1 MKLKSL
7 YIQEYKNIKEQ
18 TFDFSN
24 NTGYIALIGLNSS
37 GKSNLIEA
45 IALIFNSLL
54 NKKKIPFKYEIQYEY
69 DGKIYTRKPQLAYID
84 GKKVKNS
91 EMFYPSSVIA
101 CYSGEEL
108 RLWHMAF
115 EDYHMHY
122 FKNAI
127 EGNLSTPN
135 FIYLNKYCWSIALIA
150 LMSSENDE
158 IKKFLKENLNIDDL
172 NEVEISIEFA
182 EVENFKDHAAL
193 KWINRIKEECLDKQG
208 KATLK
213 SFLSYDVT
221 LPPNQ
226 TKEKEKGRTIFHYLY
241 LLSQPKKNT
250 EKGNTIDK
258 YITRIRVFNKGI
270 SLLNFSEGHKK
281 LILIECI
288 TRILGDN
295 SSLLLLDEP
304 DAYVHIALKKE
315 ILNSIENFQGQSILT
330 THSPIL
336 ANEIQKT
343 NGNNLFFMKDG
354 CIIDSEIIKK
364 LIDLSGGE
372 MDFISGTVVVGSRK
386 ILVVE
391 GISDVRCLQ
400 KAVEVFAKR
409 DKKYEQLLGIN
420 YISSG
425 GTGDVKEIF
434 TEVLVKQ
441 INSIEKVV
449 YLFDID
455 DAGKKGFKKIEELK
469 QDAKYKDYALKIEAI
484 HYKDDTSKNFELED
498 LFPKKAYDC
507 VIKDLHTLESY
518 RDFKTRKNSTS
529 NQIKEH
535 IKNNAST
542 FEDCFYNDF
551 QNILDK
557 LLDIFDFNKN

>member
-1 MKLKSL
+1 MRLKSL

-24 NTGYIALIGLNSS
+24 NTGYIAFIGLNGS

-45 IALIFNSLL
+45 IALIFNGIL
-54 NKKKIPFKYEIQYEY
+54 NKKKIPFEYEIKYEH
-69 DGKIYTRKPQLAYID
+69 DRKNYTRKNGLARID
-84 GKKVKNS
+84 GKRVKDS

-108 RLWHMAF
+108 RLWHMVF
-115 EDYHMHY
+115 KDYHMHY
-122 FKNAI
+122 FKDAI
-127 EGNLSTPN
+127 DGKLSSPNL
-135 FIYLNKYCWSIALIA
+135 IYLNKYCWSIALIA
-150 LMSSENDE
+150 LMSSEN
-158 IKKFLKENLNIDDL
+158 IKIKTFLKDNLNIDNLD
-172 NEVEISIEFA
+172 EIDILIDFA
-182 EVENFKDHAAL
+182 EVENFKNHAAL

-208 KATLK
+208 KTTLK
-213 SFLSYDVT
+213 SFLSYDVP
-221 LPPNQ
+221 LLPNQ
-226 TKEKEKGRTIFHYLY
+226 TKERTIFHYLY

-258 YITRIRVFNKGI
+258 YITRIRIFNKRI
-270 SLLNFSEGHKK
+270 PLFSFSEGHKK
-281 LILIECI
+281 LILVECI

-295 SSLLLLDEP
+295 SSLLLFDEP
-304 DAYVHIALKKE
+304 DAYVHIALKRE
-315 ILNSIENFQGQSILT
+315 ILNSLKEFHGQSILT

-409 DKKYEQLLGIN
+409 DKKYERLLGIN

-425 GTGDVKEIF
+425 GTGDVKEIL
-434 TEVLVKQ
+434 TEVLAKQ

-455 DAGKKGFKKIEELK
+455 DAGKKGFKRIEELK
-469 QDAKYKDYALKIEAI
+469 QDAKYKNYALKIEAI
-484 HYKDDTSKNFELED
+484 HYKDDTSNNFELED
-498 LFPKKAYDC
+498 LFPQDVYNCIIEK
-507 VIKDLHTLESY
+507 LHELKTY
-518 RDFKTRKNSTS
+518 RDFKTRNTSTS
-529 NQIKEH
+529 NQIKEY
-535 IKNNAST
+535 IKEKAST
-542 FEDCFYNDF
+542 FEDDFYNNF
-551 QNILDK
+551 EPILGK
-557 LLDIFDFNKN
+557 LLEVFNLN

>member
-1 MKLKSL
+1 MRLKSL

-24 NTGYIALIGLNSS
+24 NTGYIAFIGLNGS

-45 IALIFNSLL
+45 IALIFNGIL
-54 NKKKIPFKYEIQYEY
+54 NKKKIPFEYEIKYEH
-69 DGKIYTRKPQLAYID
+69 DRKNYTRKNGLARID
-84 GKKVKNS
+84 GKRVKDS

-108 RLWHMAF
+108 RLWHMVF
-115 EDYHMHY
+115 KDYHMHY
-122 FKNAI
+122 FKDAI
-127 EGNLSTPN
+127 DGKLSSPNL
-135 FIYLNKYCWSIALIA
+135 IYLNKYCWSIALIA
-150 LMSSENDE
+150 LMSSEN
-158 IKKFLKENLNIDDL
+158 IKIKTFLKDNLNIDNLD
-172 NEVEISIEFA
+172 EIDILIDFA
-182 EVENFKDHAAL
+182 EVENFKNHAAL
-193 KWINRIKEECLDKQG
+193 KWINRIKEESLDKQG
-208 KATLK
+208 KTTLK
-213 SFLSYDVT
+213 SFLSYDVP
-221 LPPNQ
+221 LLPNQ
-226 TKEKEKGRTIFHYLY
+226 TKERTIFHYLY

-258 YITRIRVFNKGI
+258 YITRIRIFNKRI
-270 SLLNFSEGHKK
+270 PLFSFSEGHKK
-281 LILIECI
+281 LILVECI

-295 SSLLLLDEP
+295 SSLLLFDEP
-304 DAYVHIALKKE
+304 DAYVHIALKRE
-315 ILNSIENFQGQSILT
+315 ILNSLKEFHGQSILT

-409 DKKYEQLLGIN
+409 DKKYEQLCGIN

-425 GTGDVKEIF
+425 GTGYVKEIF
-434 TEVLVKQ
+434 TEVLAKQ

-484 HYKDDTSKNFELED
+484 YYKDDTSKNFELED
-498 LFPKKAYDC
+498 LFPKEAYDC
-507 VIKDLHTLESY
+507 VIKDLHKLESY
-518 RDFKTRKNSTS
+518 RDFKTRRNSTS

-557 LLDIFDFNKN
+557 LLVIFDFNKN

>member
-1 MKLKSL
+1 MRLKSL

-24 NTGYIALIGLNSS
+24 NTGYIAFIGLNGS

-45 IALIFNSLL
+45 IALIFNGIL
-54 NKKKIPFKYEIQYEY
+54 NKKKIPFEYEIKYEH
-69 DGKIYTRKPQLAYID
+69 DGKNYTRKKREAYID
-84 GKKVKNS
+84 EKKVKTS
-91 EMFYPSSVIA
+91 EMFYPSSIIA

-122 FKNAI
+122 FKDAI
-127 EGNLSTPN
+127 DGKRSTPN
-135 FIYLNKYCWSIALIA
+135 LIYLNKYCWSIALIA
-150 LMSSENDE
+150 LMGSAND
-158 IKKFLKENLNIDDL
+158 KVKTFLKENLNIDDL
-172 NEVEISIEFA
+172 NKVDILIEFA
-182 EVENFKDHAAL
+182 EVENFKSHAAL
-193 KWINRIKEECLDKQG
+193 KWINRIKEECLDKEG
-208 KATLK
+208 KTTLK
-213 SFLSYDVT
+213 SFLSYEVPL
-221 LPPNQ
+221 LPTQ
-226 TKEKEKGRTIFHYLY
+226 TKERTIFHYLY

-258 YITRIRVFNKGI
+258 YITKIRIFNKGI
-270 SLLNFSEGHKK
+270 PLFSFSEGHKK
-281 LILIECI
+281 LILVECI

-295 SSLLLLDEP
+295 SSLLLFDEP

-315 ILNSIENFQGQSILT
+315 ILNSLKEFHGQSILT

-434 TEVLVKQ
+434 TEVLAKQ

-498 LFPKKAYDC
+498 LFPKEVYNC
-507 VIKDLHTLESY
+507 IVEDLHNLKSY
-518 RDFKTRKNSTS
+518 RDFKTRNTSTS
-529 NQIKEH
+529 NQIKEY
-535 IKNNAST
+535 IKNNASS
-542 FEDCFYNDF
+542 FADHFYDNF
-551 QNILDK
+551 QKILDK
-557 LLDIFDFNKN
+557 LLNTFDLN

>member
-1 MKLKSL
+1 MKSL

-24 NTGYIALIGLNSS
+24 NTGYIAFIGLNGS

-45 IALIFNSLL
+45 IALIFNGIL
-54 NKKKIPFKYEIQYEY
+54 NKKKIPFEYEIKYEH
-69 DGKIYTRKPQLAYID
+69 DRKNYTRKNGLARID
-84 GKKVKNS
+84 GKRVKDS

-108 RLWHMAF
+108 RLWHMVF
-115 EDYHMHY
+115 KDYHMHY
-122 FKNAI
+122 FKDAI
-127 EGNLSTPN
+127 DGKLSSPNL
-135 FIYLNKYCWSIALIA
+135 IYLNKYCWSIALIA
-150 LMSSENDE
+150 LMSSEN
-158 IKKFLKENLNIDDL
+158 IKIKTFLKDNLNIDNLD
-172 NEVEISIEFA
+172 EIDILIDFA
-182 EVENFKDHAAL
+182 EVENFKNHAAL

-208 KATLK
+208 KTTLK
-213 SFLSYDVT
+213 SFLSYDVP
-221 LPPNQ
+221 LLPNQ
-226 TKEKEKGRTIFHYLY
+226 TKERTIFHYLY

-258 YITRIRVFNKGI
+258 YITRIRIFNKRI
-270 SLLNFSEGHKK
+270 PLFSFSEGHKK
-281 LILIECI
+281 LILVECI

-295 SSLLLLDEP
+295 SSLLLFDEP
-304 DAYVHIALKKE
+304 DAYVHIALKRE
-315 ILNSIENFQGQSILT
+315 ILNSLKEFHGQSILT

-409 DKKYEQLLGIN
+409 DKKYERLLGIN

-434 TEVLVKQ
+434 TEVLAKQ

-455 DAGKKGFKKIEELK
+455 DAGKKGFKRIEELK
-469 QDAKYKDYALKIEAI
+469 QDAKYKNYALKIEAI
-484 HYKDDTSKNFELED
+484 HYKDDTSNNFELED
-498 LFPKKAYDC
+498 LFPQDVYNCIIEK
-507 VIKDLHTLESY
+507 LHELKTY
-518 RDFKTRKNSTS
+518 RDFKTRNTSTS
-529 NQIKEH
+529 NQIKEY
-535 IKNNAST
+535 IKEKAST
-542 FEDCFYNDF
+542 FEDDFYNNF
-551 QNILDK
+551 EPILGK
-557 LLDIFDFNKN
+557 LLEVFNLN

>member
-1 MKLKSL
+1 MRLKSL

-24 NTGYIALIGLNSS
+24 NTGYIAFIGLNGS

-45 IALIFNSLL
+45 IALIFNGIL
-54 NKKKIPFKYEIQYEY
+54 NKKKIPFEYEIKYEH
-69 DGKIYTRKPQLAYID
+69 DGKNYTRKKREAYID
-84 GKKVKNS
+84 EKKVKTS
-91 EMFYPSSVIA
+91 EMFYPSSIIA

-108 RLWHMAF
+108 RLWHIAF

-122 FKNAI
+122 FKGAI
-127 EGNLSTPN
+127 DRKHSTPQL
-135 FIYLNKYCWSIALIA
+135 IYLNKYCWSIALIA
-150 LMSSENDE
+150 LMGSADD
-158 IKKFLKENLNIDDL
+158 KVKTFLKENLNIDDL

-182 EVENFKDHAAL
+182 EVENFKDHVAL
-193 KWINRIKEECLDKQG
+193 KWINRIKEEWLDKQG
-208 KATLK
+208 KTTLK
-213 SFLSYDVT
+213 TFLSYDVPP
-221 LPPNQ
+221 LPNQ
-226 TKEKEKGRTIFHYLY
+226 TKERTIFYYLY
-241 LLSQPKKNT
+241 LLSQPKRNT
-250 EKGNTIDK
+250 EKRNTVGK
-258 YITRIRVFNKGI
+258 YITEIRILNKGI
-270 SLLNFSEGHKK
+270 PSFNFSEGHKK

-336 ANEIQKT
+336 ANEIQKRYKD
-343 NGNNLFFMKDG
+343 NLFFMKEG
-354 CIIDSEIIKK
+354 KNIDTEIINK
-364 LIDLSGGE
+364 LMDLSGGE
-372 MDFISGTVVVGSRK
+372 IDFINGSIVVGSRK

-391 GISDVRCLQ
+391 GISDIRCLK
-400 KAVEVFAKR
+400 KAIDIFAKR
-409 DKKYEQLLGIN
+409 KEKYKPLLDIN

-425 GTGDVKEIF
+425 GTGNVKEIF
-434 TEVLVKQ
+434 TEVLIEQ
-441 INSIEKVV
+441 INYIDKIV

-484 HYKDDTSKNFELED
+484 YYKDDTSKNFELED
-498 LFPKKAYDC
+498 LFPKEAYDC
-507 VIKDLHTLESY
+507 VIKDLHKLESY

-529 NQIKEH
+529 NQIKEY
-535 IKNNAST
+535 IKGNAST
-542 FEDCFYNDF
+542 FADDFYNGF

-557 LLDIFDFNKN
+557 LLNTFDLN

>member
-1 MKLKSL
+1 MRLKSL

-24 NTGYIALIGLNSS
+24 NTGYIAFIGLNGS

-45 IALIFNSLL
+45 IALIFNGIL
-54 NKKKIPFKYEIQYEY
+54 NKKKIPFEYEIKYEH
-69 DGKIYTRKPQLAYID
+69 DRKNYTRKNGLARID
-84 GKKVKNS
+84 GKRVKDS

-108 RLWHMAF
+108 RLWHMVF
-115 EDYHMHY
+115 KDYHMHY
-122 FKNAI
+122 FKDAI
-127 EGNLSTPN
+127 DGKLSSPNL
-135 FIYLNKYCWSIALIA
+135 IYLNKYCWSIALIA
-150 LMSSENDE
+150 LMSSEN
-158 IKKFLKENLNIDDL
+158 IKIKTFLKDNLNIDNLD
-172 NEVEISIEFA
+172 EIDILIDFA
-182 EVENFKDHAAL
+182 EVENFKNHAAL
-193 KWINRIKEECLDKQG
+193 KWINRIKEECLDKQE
-208 KATLK
+208 KTTLK
-213 SFLSYDVT
+213 SFLSYDVP
-221 LPPNQ
+221 LLPNQ
-226 TKEKEKGRTIFHYLY
+226 TKERTIFHYLY

-258 YITRIRVFNKGI
+258 YITRIRIFNKRI
-270 SLLNFSEGHKK
+270 PLFSFSEGHKK
-281 LILIECI
+281 LILVECI

-295 SSLLLLDEP
+295 SSLLLFDEP
-304 DAYVHIALKKE
+304 DAYVHIALKRE
-315 ILNSIENFQGQSILT
+315 ILNSLKEFHGQSILT

-434 TEVLVKQ
+434 TEVLAKQ

-455 DAGKKGFKKIEELK
+455 DAGKKGFKRIEELK
-469 QDAKYKDYALKIEAI
+469 QDAKYKNYALKIEAI
-484 HYKDDTSKNFELED
+484 HYKDDTSNNFELED
-498 LFPKKAYDC
+498 LFPQDVYNCIIEK
-507 VIKDLHTLESY
+507 LHELKTY
-518 RDFKTRKNSTS
+518 RDFKTRNTSTS
-529 NQIKEH
+529 NQIKEY
-535 IKNNAST
+535 IKEKAST
-542 FEDCFYNDF
+542 FEDDFYNNF
-551 QNILDK
+551 EPILGK
-557 LLDIFDFNKN
+557 LLEVFNLN

>member
-1 MKLKSL
+1 MRLKSL

-45 IALIFNSLL
+45 IALIFNGLL

-69 DGKIYTRKPQLAYID
+69 DGKIYTRKPRLAYID
-84 GKKVKNS
+84 GKKVENS

-127 EGNLSTPN
+127 DGNLSTPN

-150 LMSSENDE
+150 LMSSENDK
-158 IKKFLKENLNIDDL
+158 IKNFLKENLNIDDL

-182 EVENFKDHAAL
+182 EVENFKDHSAL

-221 LPPNQ
+221 LPLNQ
-226 TKEKEKGRTIFHYLY
+226 TKERTIFHYLY

-258 YITRIRVFNKGI
+258 YITRIRIFNKGI
-270 SLLNFSEGHKK
+270 SLFSFSEGHKK

-315 ILNSIENFQGQSILT
+315 ILNSLKEFHGQSILT

-409 DKKYEQLLGIN
+409 DKKYEQLCGIN

-434 TEVLVKQ
+434 TEVLAKQ

-484 HYKDDTSKNFELED
+484 YYKDDTSKNFELED
-498 LFPKKAYDC
+498 LFPKEAYDC
-507 VIKDLHTLESY
+507 VIKLVGGINLM
-518 RDFKTRKNSTS
+518 
-529 NQIKEH
+529 H
-535 IKNNAST
+535 I
-542 FEDCFYNDF
+542 
-551 QNILDK
+551 
-557 LLDIFDFNKN
+557 

>member
-1 MKLKSL
+1 MRLKSL

-24 NTGYIALIGLNSS
+24 NTGYIAFIGLNGS

-45 IALIFNSLL
+45 IALIFNDIL
-54 NKKKIPFKYEIQYEY
+54 NKKKIPFEYEIKYEH
-69 DGKIYTRKPQLAYID
+69 DRKNYTRKNGLARID
-84 GKKVKNS
+84 GKRVKDS

-108 RLWHMAF
+108 RLWHMVF
-115 EDYHMHY
+115 KDYHMHY
-122 FKNAI
+122 FKDAI
-127 EGNLSTPN
+127 DGKLSSPNL
-135 FIYLNKYCWSIALIA
+135 IYLNKYCWSIALIA
-150 LMSSENDE
+150 LMSSEN
-158 IKKFLKENLNIDDL
+158 IKIKTFLKDNLNIDNLD
-172 NEVEISIEFA
+172 EIDILIDFA
-182 EVENFKDHAAL
+182 EVENFKNHAAL

-208 KATLK
+208 KTTLK
-213 SFLSYDVT
+213 SFLSYDVP
-221 LPPNQ
+221 LLPNQ
-226 TKEKEKGRTIFHYLY
+226 TKERTIFHYLY

-258 YITRIRVFNKGI
+258 YITRIRIFNKRI
-270 SLLNFSEGHKK
+270 PLFSFSEGHKK
-281 LILIECI
+281 LILVECI

-295 SSLLLLDEP
+295 SSLLLFDEP
-304 DAYVHIALKKE
+304 DAYVHIALKRE
-315 ILNSIENFQGQSILT
+315 ILNSLKEFHGQSILT

-434 TEVLVKQ
+434 TEVLAKQ

-455 DAGKKGFKKIEELK
+455 DAGKKGFKRIEELK
-469 QDAKYKDYALKIEAI
+469 QDAKYKNYALKIEAI
-484 HYKDDTSKNFELED
+484 HYKDDTSNNFELED
-498 LFPKKAYDC
+498 LFPQDVYNCIIEK
-507 VIKDLHTLESY
+507 LHELKTY
-518 RDFKTRKNSTS
+518 RDFKTRNTSTS
-529 NQIKEH
+529 NQIKEY
-535 IKNNAST
+535 IKEKAST
-542 FEDCFYNDF
+542 FEDDFYNNF
-551 QNILDK
+551 EPILGK
-557 LLDIFDFNKN
+557 LLEVFNLN

>member
-115 EDYHMHY
+115 KDYHMHY

-150 LMSSENDE
+150 LMSSENDK
-158 IKKFLKENLNIDDL
+158 IKNFLKENLNIDDL

-315 ILNSIENFQGQSILT
+315 ILNSFGDFKGQTILT
-330 THSPIL
+330 THSPLFVNQMEESNIFPMQEGRPL
-336 ANEIQKT
+336 SQAKRKLISKIANNEL
-343 NGNNLFFMKDG
+343 N
-354 CIIDSEIIKK
+354 IIDSACVVSSKYLIVTEGPDDIYHIKFAINFFSSQGEKYDNLNNVSFLFMGGAKEVDNYNEEILKPLYDTMEAIVFVFDFDEEGREGAKMVQK
-364 LIDLSGGE
+364 FIDS
-372 MDFISGTVVVGSRK
+372 
-386 ILVVE
+386 
-391 GISDVRCLQ
+391 
-400 KAVEVFAKR
+400 
-409 DKKYEQLLGIN
+409 
-420 YISSG
+420 
-425 GTGDVKEIF
+425 
-434 TEVLVKQ
+434 
-441 INSIEKVV
+441 
-449 YLFDID
+449 
-455 DAGKKGFKKIEELK
+455 GKKKFHYVFYYKTYPVPEKPQTDFYLEDFFEPNVYHDVTLPTFNGVPSYEELK
-469 QDAKYKDYALKIEAI
+469 KGSMWANSIKKKIQKKKKEKSFLPEDYNNFKKFIDQLVYKF
-484 HYKDDTSKNFELED
+484 NF
-498 LFPKKAYDC
+498 
-507 VIKDLHTLESY
+507 
-518 RDFKTRKNSTS
+518 
-529 NQIKEH
+529 
-535 IKNNAST
+535 
-542 FEDCFYNDF
+542 
-551 QNILDK
+551 
-557 LLDIFDFNKN
+557 

>member
-1 MKLKSL
+1 MRLKSL

-24 NTGYIALIGLNSS
+24 NTGYIAFIGLNGS

-45 IALIFNSLL
+45 IALIFNGIL
-54 NKKKIPFKYEIQYEY
+54 NKKKIPFEYEIKYEH
-69 DGKIYTRKPQLAYID
+69 DRKNYTRKNGLARID
-84 GKKVKNS
+84 GKRVKDS

-108 RLWHMAF
+108 RLWHMVF
-115 EDYHMHY
+115 KDYHMHY
-122 FKNAI
+122 FKDAI
-127 EGNLSTPN
+127 DGKLSSPNL
-135 FIYLNKYCWSIALIA
+135 IYLNKYCWSIALIA
-150 LMSSENDE
+150 LMSSEN
-158 IKKFLKENLNIDDL
+158 IKTFLKDNLNIDNLD
-172 NEVEISIEFA
+172 EIDILIDFA
-182 EVENFKDHAAL
+182 EVENFKNHAAL

-208 KATLK
+208 KTTLK
-213 SFLSYDVT
+213 SFLSYDVP
-221 LPPNQ
+221 LLPNQ
-226 TKEKEKGRTIFHYLY
+226 TKERTIFHYLY

-258 YITRIRVFNKGI
+258 YITRIRIFNKRI
-270 SLLNFSEGHKK
+270 PLFSFSEGHKK
-281 LILIECI
+281 LILVECI

-295 SSLLLLDEP
+295 SSLLLFDEP
-304 DAYVHIALKKE
+304 DAYVHIALKRE
-315 ILNSIENFQGQSILT
+315 ILNSLKEFHGQSILT

-434 TEVLVKQ
+434 TEVLAKQ

-455 DAGKKGFKKIEELK
+455 DAGKKGFKRIEELK
-469 QDAKYKDYALKIEAI
+469 QDAKYKNYALKIEAI
-484 HYKDDTSKNFELED
+484 HYKDDTSNNFELED
-498 LFPKKAYDC
+498 LFPQDVYNCIIEK
-507 VIKDLHTLESY
+507 LHELKTY
-518 RDFKTRKNSTS
+518 RDFKTRNTSTS
-529 NQIKEH
+529 NQIKEY
-535 IKNNAST
+535 IKEKAST
-542 FEDCFYNDF
+542 FEDDFYNNF
-551 QNILDK
+551 EPILGK
-557 LLDIFDFNKN
+557 LLEVFNLN

>member
-1 MKLKSL
+1 MRLKSL

-24 NTGYIALIGLNSS
+24 NTGYIAFIGLNGS

-45 IALIFNSLL
+45 IALIFNGIL
-54 NKKKIPFKYEIQYEY
+54 NKKKIPFEYEIKYEH
-69 DGKIYTRKPQLAYID
+69 DRKNYTRKNGLARID
-84 GKKVKNS
+84 GKRVKDS

-108 RLWHMAF
+108 RLWHMVF
-115 EDYHMHY
+115 KDYHMHY
-122 FKNAI
+122 FKDAI
-127 EGNLSTPN
+127 DGKLSSPNL
-135 FIYLNKYCWSIALIA
+135 IYLNKYCWSIALIA
-150 LMSSENDE
+150 LMSSEN
-158 IKKFLKENLNIDDL
+158 IKIKTFLKDNLNIDNLD
-172 NEVEISIEFA
+172 EIDILIDFA
-182 EVENFKDHAAL
+182 EVENFKNHAAL

-208 KATLK
+208 KTTLK
-213 SFLSYDVT
+213 SFLSYDVP
-221 LPPNQ
+221 LLPNQ
-226 TKEKEKGRTIFHYLY
+226 TKERTIFHYLY

-258 YITRIRVFNKGI
+258 YITRIRIFNKRI
-270 SLLNFSEGHKK
+270 PLFSFSEGHKK
-281 LILIECI
+281 LILVECI

-295 SSLLLLDEP
+295 SSLLLFDEP
-304 DAYVHIALKKE
+304 DTYVHIALKRE
-315 ILNSIENFQGQSILT
+315 ILNSLKEFHGQSILT

-409 DKKYEQLLGIN
+409 DKKYERLLGIN

-434 TEVLVKQ
+434 TEVLAKQ

-455 DAGKKGFKKIEELK
+455 DAGKKGFKRIEELK
-469 QDAKYKDYALKIEAI
+469 QDAKYKNYALKIEAI
-484 HYKDDTSKNFELED
+484 HYKDDTSNNFELED
-498 LFPKKAYDC
+498 LFPQDVYNCIIEK
-507 VIKDLHTLESY
+507 LHELKTY
-518 RDFKTRKNSTS
+518 RDFKTRNTSTS
-529 NQIKEH
+529 NQIKEY
-535 IKNNAST
+535 IKEKAST
-542 FEDCFYNDF
+542 FEDDFYNNF
-551 QNILDK
+551 EPILGK
-557 LLDIFDFNKN
+557 LLEVFNLN

>member
-1 MKLKSL
+1 MRLKSL

-24 NTGYIALIGLNSS
+24 NTGYIAFIGLNGS

-45 IALIFNSLL
+45 IALIFNGIL
-54 NKKKIPFKYEIQYEY
+54 NKKKIPFEYEIKYEH
-69 DGKIYTRKPQLAYID
+69 DRKNYTRKNGLARID
-84 GKKVKNS
+84 GKRVKDS

-108 RLWHMAF
+108 RLWHMVF
-115 EDYHMHY
+115 KDYHMHY
-122 FKNAI
+122 FKEAI
-127 EGNLSTPN
+127 DGKLSSPNL
-135 FIYLNKYCWSIALIA
+135 IYLNKYCWSIALIA
-150 LMSSENDE
+150 LMSSEN
-158 IKKFLKENLNIDDL
+158 IKIKTFLKDNLNIDNLD
-172 NEVEISIEFA
+172 EIDILIDFA
-182 EVENFKDHAAL
+182 EVENFKNHAAL

-208 KATLK
+208 KTTLK
-213 SFLSYDVT
+213 SFLSYDVP
-221 LPPNQ
+221 LLPNQ
-226 TKEKEKGRTIFHYLY
+226 TKERTIFHYLY

-258 YITRIRVFNKGI
+258 YITRIRIFNKRI
-270 SLLNFSEGHKK
+270 PLFSFSEGHKK
-281 LILIECI
+281 LILVECI

-295 SSLLLLDEP
+295 SSLLLFDEP
-304 DAYVHIALKKE
+304 DAYVHIALKRE
-315 ILNSIENFQGQSILT
+315 ILNSLKEFHGQSILT

-434 TEVLVKQ
+434 TEVLAKQ

-455 DAGKKGFKKIEELK
+455 DAGKKGFKRIEELK
-469 QDAKYKDYALKIEAI
+469 QDAKYKNYALKIEAI
-484 HYKDDTSKNFELED
+484 HYKDDTSNNFELED
-498 LFPKKAYDC
+498 LFPQDVYNCIIEK
-507 VIKDLHTLESY
+507 LHELKTY
-518 RDFKTRKNSTS
+518 RDFKTRNTSTS
-529 NQIKEH
+529 NQIKEY
-535 IKNNAST
+535 IKEKAST
-542 FEDCFYNDF
+542 FEDDFYNNF
-551 QNILDK
+551 EPILGK
-557 LLDIFDFNKN
+557 LLEVFNLN

>member
-1 MKLKSL
+1 MRLKSL

-24 NTGYIALIGLNSS
+24 NTGYIAFIGLNGS

-45 IALIFNSLL
+45 IALIFNGIL
-54 NKKKIPFKYEIQYEY
+54 NKKKIPFEYEIKYEH
-69 DGKIYTRKPQLAYID
+69 DGKNYTRKKREAYID
-84 GKKVKNS
+84 EKKVKTS
-91 EMFYPSSVIA
+91 EMFYPSSIIA

-122 FKNAI
+122 FKDAI
-127 EGNLSTPN
+127 DGKRSTPN
-135 FIYLNKYCWSIALIA
+135 LIYLNKYCWSIALIA
-150 LMSSENDE
+150 LMSSEN
-158 IKKFLKENLNIDDL
+158 IKIKTFLKDNLNIDNLD
-172 NEVEISIEFA
+172 EIDILIDFA
-182 EVENFKDHAAL
+182 EVENFKNHAAL
-193 KWINRIKEECLDKQG
+193 KWINRIKEECLDKQE
-208 KATLK
+208 KTTLK
-213 SFLSYDVT
+213 SFLSYDVP
-221 LPPNQ
+221 LLPNQ
-226 TKEKEKGRTIFHYLY
+226 TKERTIFHYLY

-258 YITRIRVFNKGI
+258 YITRIRIFNKRI
-270 SLLNFSEGHKK
+270 PLFSFSEGHKK
-281 LILIECI
+281 LILVECI

-295 SSLLLLDEP
+295 SSLLLFDEP

-315 ILNSIENFQGQSILT
+315 ILNSLKEFHGQSILT
-330 THSPIL
+330 THSAIL

-434 TEVLVKQ
+434 TEVLAKQ

-455 DAGKKGFKKIEELK
+455 DAGKKGFKRIEELK
-469 QDAKYKDYALKIEAI
+469 QDAKYKNYALKIEAI
-484 HYKDDTSKNFELED
+484 HYKDDTSNNFELED
-498 LFPKKAYDC
+498 LFPQYVYNCIIEK
-507 VIKDLHTLESY
+507 LHGLKTY
-518 RDFKTRKNSTS
+518 RDFKTRNTSTS
-529 NQIKEH
+529 NQIKEY
-535 IKNNAST
+535 IKEKAST
-542 FEDCFYNDF
+542 FEDDFYNNF
-551 QNILDK
+551 EPILGK
-557 LLDIFDFNKN
+557 LLEVFNLN

>member
-24 NTGYIALIGLNSS
+24 NTGYIALIGLNGS

-45 IALIFNSLL
+45 IALIFNGLL
-54 NKKKIPFKYEIQYEY
+54 NKKKIPFKYEIKYEY
-69 DGKIYTRKPQLAYID
+69 DGKIYTRKPRLAYID
-84 GKKVKNS
+84 GKKVENS

-122 FKNAI
+122 FKDAI
-127 EGNLSTPN
+127 DGKLSTPN
-135 FIYLNKYCWSIALIA
+135 FIYLNKYCWSIALIV
-150 LMSSENDE
+150 LMSSEN
-158 IKKFLKENLNIDDL
+158 IKVKNFLKENLNIDDL
-172 NEVEISIEFA
+172 NEVDILIEFA
-182 EVENFKDHAAL
+182 EVENFKNHAAL
-193 KWINRIKEECLDKQG
+193 RWINRIKEECLDKQG
-208 KATLK
+208 KTTLK
-213 SFLSYDVT
+213 SFLSYDVP
-221 LPPNQ
+221 LLPNQ
-226 TKEKEKGRTIFHYLY
+226 TKEKTIFHYLY

-250 EKGNTIDK
+250 EKGNTINK
-258 YITRIRVFNKGI
+258 YITRIRIFNKGI
-270 SLLNFSEGHKK
+270 SLFSFSEGHKK

-315 ILNSIENFQGQSILT
+315 ILNSLKEFHGQSILT

-409 DKKYEQLLGIN
+409 DKKYEQLCGIN

-434 TEVLVKQ
+434 TEVLAKQ

-484 HYKDDTSKNFELED
+484 YYKDDTSKNFELED
-498 LFPKKAYDC
+498 LFPKEVYDC
-507 VIKDLHTLESY
+507 VIKDLHKLESY
-518 RDFKTRKNSTS
+518 RDFKTRRNSTS

-557 LLDIFDFNKN
+557 LLVIFDFNKN

>member
-1 MKLKSL
+1 MRLKSL

-24 NTGYIALIGLNSS
+24 NTGYIAFIGLNGS

-45 IALIFNSLL
+45 IALIFNGIL
-54 NKKKIPFKYEIQYEY
+54 NKKKIPFEYEIKYEH
-69 DGKIYTRKPQLAYID
+69 DRKNYTRKNGLARID
-84 GKKVKNS
+84 GKRVKDS

-108 RLWHMAF
+108 RLWHMVF
-115 EDYHMHY
+115 KDYHMHY
-122 FKNAI
+122 FKEAI
-127 EGNLSTPN
+127 DGKLSSPNL
-135 FIYLNKYCWSIALIA
+135 IYLNKYCWSIALIA
-150 LMSSENDE
+150 LMSSEN
-158 IKKFLKENLNIDDL
+158 IKIKNFLKDNLNIDNLD
-172 NEVEISIEFA
+172 EIDILIDFA
-182 EVENFKDHAAL
+182 EVENFKNHAAL

-208 KATLK
+208 KTTLK
-213 SFLSYDVT
+213 SFLSYDVP
-221 LPPNQ
+221 LLPNQ
-226 TKEKEKGRTIFHYLY
+226 TKERTIFHYLY

-258 YITRIRVFNKGI
+258 YITRIRIFNKRI
-270 SLLNFSEGHKK
+270 PLFSFSEGHKK
-281 LILIECI
+281 LILVECI

-295 SSLLLLDEP
+295 SSLLLFDEP
-304 DAYVHIALKKE
+304 DAYVHIALKRE
-315 ILNSIENFQGQSILT
+315 ILNSLKEFHGQSILT

-434 TEVLVKQ
+434 TEVLAKQ

-455 DAGKKGFKKIEELK
+455 DAGKKGFKRIEELK
-469 QDAKYKDYALKIEAI
+469 QDAKYKNYALKIEAI
-484 HYKDDTSKNFELED
+484 HYKDDTSNNFELED
-498 LFPKKAYDC
+498 LFPQDVYNCIIEK
-507 VIKDLHTLESY
+507 LHELKTY
-518 RDFKTRKNSTS
+518 RDFKTRNTSTS
-529 NQIKEH
+529 NQIKEY
-535 IKNNAST
+535 IKEKAST
-542 FEDCFYNDF
+542 FEDDFYNNF
-551 QNILDK
+551 EPILGK
-557 LLDIFDFNKN
+557 LLEVFNLN

>member
-1 MKLKSL
+1 MRLKSL

-24 NTGYIALIGLNSS
+24 NTGYIAFIGLNGS

-45 IALIFNSLL
+45 IALIFNGIL
-54 NKKKIPFKYEIQYEY
+54 NKKKIPFEYEIKYEH
-69 DGKIYTRKPQLAYID
+69 DRKNYTRKNGLARID
-84 GKKVKNS
+84 GKRVKDS

-108 RLWHMAF
+108 RLWHMVF
-115 EDYHMHY
+115 KDYHMHY
-122 FKNAI
+122 FKDAI
-127 EGNLSTPN
+127 DGKLSSLNL
-135 FIYLNKYCWSIALIA
+135 IYLNKYCWSIALIA
-150 LMSSENDE
+150 LMSSEN
-158 IKKFLKENLNIDDL
+158 IKIKTFLKDNLNIDNLD
-172 NEVEISIEFA
+172 EIDILIDFA
-182 EVENFKDHAAL
+182 EVENFKNHAAL

-208 KATLK
+208 KTTLK
-213 SFLSYDVT
+213 SFLSYDVP
-221 LPPNQ
+221 LLPNQ
-226 TKEKEKGRTIFHYLY
+226 TKERTIFHYLY

-258 YITRIRVFNKGI
+258 YITRIRIFNKRI
-270 SLLNFSEGHKK
+270 PLFSFSEGHKK
-281 LILIECI
+281 LILVECI

-295 SSLLLLDEP
+295 SSLLLFDEP
-304 DAYVHIALKKE
+304 DAYVHIALKRE
-315 ILNSIENFQGQSILT
+315 ILNSLKEFHGQSILT

-409 DKKYEQLLGIN
+409 DKKYERLLGIN

-434 TEVLVKQ
+434 TEVLAKQ

-455 DAGKKGFKKIEELK
+455 DAGKKGFKRIEELK
-469 QDAKYKDYALKIEAI
+469 QDAKYKNYALKIEAI
-484 HYKDDTSKNFELED
+484 HYKDDTSNNFELED
-498 LFPKKAYDC
+498 LFPQDVYNCIIEK
-507 VIKDLHTLESY
+507 LHELKTY
-518 RDFKTRKNSTS
+518 RDFKTRNTSTS
-529 NQIKEH
+529 NQIKEY
-535 IKNNAST
+535 IKEKAST
-542 FEDCFYNDF
+542 FEDDFYNNF
-551 QNILDK
+551 EPILGK
-557 LLDIFDFNKN
+557 LLEVFNLN

>member
-1 MKLKSL
+1 MRLKSL

-24 NTGYIALIGLNSS
+24 NTGYIAFIGLNGS

-45 IALIFNSLL
+45 IALIFNGIL
-54 NKKKIPFKYEIQYEY
+54 NKKKIPFEYEIKYEH
-69 DGKIYTRKPQLAYID
+69 DRKNYTRKNGLARID
-84 GKKVKNS
+84 GKRVKDS

-108 RLWHMAF
+108 RLWHMVF
-115 EDYHMHY
+115 KDYHMHY
-122 FKNAI
+122 FKDAI
-127 EGNLSTPN
+127 DGKLSSPNL
-135 FIYLNKYCWSIALIA
+135 IYLNKYCWSIALIA
-150 LMSSENDE
+150 LMSSEN
-158 IKKFLKENLNIDDL
+158 IKIKTFLKDNLNIDNLD
-172 NEVEISIEFA
+172 EIDILIDFA
-182 EVENFKDHAAL
+182 EVENFKNHAAL

-208 KATLK
+208 KTTLK
-213 SFLSYDVT
+213 SFLSYDVP
-221 LPPNQ
+221 LLPNQ
-226 TKEKEKGRTIFHYLY
+226 TKERTIFHYLY

-258 YITRIRVFNKGI
+258 YITRIRIFNKRI
-270 SLLNFSEGHKK
+270 PLFSFSEGHKK
-281 LILIECI
+281 LILVECI

-295 SSLLLLDEP
+295 SSLLLFDEP
-304 DAYVHIALKKE
+304 DAYVHIALKRE
-315 ILNSIENFQGQSILT
+315 ILNSLKEFHGQSILT

-434 TEVLVKQ
+434 TEVLAKQ

-455 DAGKKGFKKIEELK
+455 DAGKKGFKRIEELK
-469 QDAKYKDYALKIEAI
+469 QDAKYKNYALKIEAI
-484 HYKDDTSKNFELED
+484 HYKDDTSNNFELED
-498 LFPKKAYDC
+498 LFPQDVYNCIIEK
-507 VIKDLHTLESY
+507 LHELKTY
-518 RDFKTRKNSTS
+518 RDFKTRNTSTS
-529 NQIKEH
+529 NQIKEY
-535 IKNNAST
+535 IKEKAST
-542 FEDCFYNDF
+542 FEDDFYNNF
-551 QNILDK
+551 EPILGK
-557 LLDIFDFNKN
+557 LLEVFNLN

>member
-1 MKLKSL
+1 MRLKSL

-24 NTGYIALIGLNSS
+24 NTGYIAFIGLNGS

-45 IALIFNSLL
+45 IALIFNGIL
-54 NKKKIPFKYEIQYEY
+54 NKKKIPFEYEIKYEH
-69 DGKIYTRKPQLAYID
+69 DRKNYTRKNGLARID
-84 GKKVKNS
+84 GKRVKDS

-108 RLWHMAF
+108 RLWHMVF
-115 EDYHMHY
+115 KDYHMHY
-122 FKNAI
+122 FKDAI
-127 EGNLSTPN
+127 DGKLSSPNL
-135 FIYLNKYCWSIALIA
+135 IYLNKYCWSIALIA
-150 LMSSENDE
+150 LMSSEN
-158 IKKFLKENLNIDDL
+158 IKIKNFLKDNLNIDNLD
-172 NEVEISIEFA
+172 EIDILIDFA
-182 EVENFKDHAAL
+182 EVENFKNHAAL

-208 KATLK
+208 KTTLK
-213 SFLSYDVT
+213 SFLSYDVP
-221 LPPNQ
+221 LLPNQ
-226 TKEKEKGRTIFHYLY
+226 TKERTIFHYLY

-258 YITRIRVFNKGI
+258 YITRIRIFNKRI
-270 SLLNFSEGHKK
+270 PLFSFSEGHKK
-281 LILIECI
+281 LILVECI

-295 SSLLLLDEP
+295 SSLLLFDEP
-304 DAYVHIALKKE
+304 DAYVHIALKRE
-315 ILNSIENFQGQSILT
+315 ILNSLKEFHGQSILT

-434 TEVLVKQ
+434 TEVLAKQ

-455 DAGKKGFKKIEELK
+455 DAGKKGFKRIEELK
-469 QDAKYKDYALKIEAI
+469 QDAKYKNYALKIEAI
-484 HYKDDTSKNFELED
+484 HYKDDTSNNFELED
-498 LFPKKAYDC
+498 LFPQDVYNCIIEK
-507 VIKDLHTLESY
+507 LHELKTY
-518 RDFKTRKNSTS
+518 RDFKTRNTSTS
-529 NQIKEH
+529 NQIKEY
-535 IKNNAST
+535 IKEKAST
-542 FEDCFYNDF
+542 FEDDFYNNF
-551 QNILDK
+551 EPILGK
-557 LLDIFDFNKN
+557 LLEVFNLN

>member
-1 MKLKSL
+1 MRLKSL

-24 NTGYIALIGLNSS
+24 NTGYIAFIGLNGS

-45 IALIFNSLL
+45 IALIFNGIL
-54 NKKKIPFKYEIQYEY
+54 NKKKIPFEYEIKYEH
-69 DGKIYTRKPQLAYID
+69 DRKNYTRKNGLARID
-84 GKKVKNS
+84 GKRVKDS

-108 RLWHMAF
+108 RLWHMVF
-115 EDYHMHY
+115 KDYHMHY
-122 FKNAI
+122 FKDAI
-127 EGNLSTPN
+127 DGKLSSPNL
-135 FIYLNKYCWSIALIA
+135 IYLNKYCWSITLIA
-150 LMSSENDE
+150 LMSSEN
-158 IKKFLKENLNIDDL
+158 IKIKTFLKDNLNIDNLD
-172 NEVEISIEFA
+172 EIDILIDFA
-182 EVENFKDHAAL
+182 EVENFKNHAAL

-208 KATLK
+208 KTTLK
-213 SFLSYDVT
+213 SFLSYDVP
-221 LPPNQ
+221 LLPNQ
-226 TKEKEKGRTIFHYLY
+226 TKERTIFHYLY

-258 YITRIRVFNKGI
+258 YITRIRIFNKRI
-270 SLLNFSEGHKK
+270 PLFSFSEGHKK
-281 LILIECI
+281 LILVECI

-295 SSLLLLDEP
+295 SSLLLFDEP
-304 DAYVHIALKKE
+304 DAYVHIALKRE
-315 ILNSIENFQGQSILT
+315 ILNSLMVFHGKSILT

-434 TEVLVKQ
+434 TEVLAKQ

-455 DAGKKGFKKIEELK
+455 DAGKKGFKRIEELK
-469 QDAKYKDYALKIEAI
+469 QDAKYKNYALKIEAI
-484 HYKDDTSKNFELED
+484 HYKDDTSNNFELED
-498 LFPKKAYDC
+498 LFPQDVYNCIIEK
-507 VIKDLHTLESY
+507 LHELKTY
-518 RDFKTRKNSTS
+518 RDFKTRNTSTS
-529 NQIKEH
+529 NQIKEY
-535 IKNNAST
+535 IKEKAST
-542 FEDCFYNDF
+542 FEDDFYNNF
-551 QNILDK
+551 EPILGK
-557 LLDIFDFNKN
+557 LLEVFNLN

>member
-1 MKLKSL
+1 MRLKSL

-24 NTGYIALIGLNSS
+24 NTGYIAFIGLNGS

-45 IALIFNSLL
+45 IALIFNGIL
-54 NKKKIPFKYEIQYEY
+54 NKKKIPFEYGIKYEH
-69 DGKIYTRKPQLAYID
+69 DRKNYTRKNGLARID
-84 GKKVKNS
+84 GKRVKDS

-108 RLWHMAF
+108 RLWHMVF
-115 EDYHMHY
+115 KDYHMHY
-122 FKNAI
+122 FKDAI
-127 EGNLSTPN
+127 DGKLSSPNL
-135 FIYLNKYCWSIALIA
+135 IYLNKYCWSIALIA
-150 LMSSENDE
+150 LMSSEN
-158 IKKFLKENLNIDDL
+158 IKIKTFLKDNLNIDNLD
-172 NEVEISIEFA
+172 EIDILIDFA
-182 EVENFKDHAAL
+182 EVENFKNHAAL

-208 KATLK
+208 KTTLK
-213 SFLSYDVT
+213 SFLSYDVP
-221 LPPNQ
+221 LLPNQ
-226 TKEKEKGRTIFHYLY
+226 TKERTIFHYLY

-258 YITRIRVFNKGI
+258 YITRIRIFNKRI
-270 SLLNFSEGHKK
+270 PLFSFSEGHKK
-281 LILIECI
+281 LILVECI

-295 SSLLLLDEP
+295 SSLLLFDEP
-304 DAYVHIALKKE
+304 DAYVHIALKRE
-315 ILNSIENFQGQSILT
+315 ILNSLKEFHGQSILT

-409 DKKYEQLLGIN
+409 DKKYERLLGIN

-434 TEVLVKQ
+434 TEVLAKQ

-455 DAGKKGFKKIEELK
+455 DAGKKGFKRIEELK
-469 QDAKYKDYALKIEAI
+469 QDAKYKNYALKIEAI
-484 HYKDDTSKNFELED
+484 HYKDDTSNNFELED
-498 LFPKKAYDC
+498 LFPQDVYNCIIEK
-507 VIKDLHTLESY
+507 LHELKTY
-518 RDFKTRKNSTS
+518 RDFKTRNTSTS
-529 NQIKEH
+529 NQIKEY
-535 IKNNAST
+535 IKEKAST
-542 FEDCFYNDF
+542 FEDDFYNNF
-551 QNILDK
+551 EPILGK
-557 LLDIFDFNKN
+557 LLEVFNLN

>member
-1 MKLKSL
+1 MRLKSL

-24 NTGYIALIGLNSS
+24 NTGYIAFIGLNGS

-45 IALIFNSLL
+45 IALIFNGIL
-54 NKKKIPFKYEIQYEY
+54 NKKKIPFEYEIKYEH
-69 DGKIYTRKPQLAYID
+69 DRKNYTRKNGLARID
-84 GKKVKNS
+84 GKRVKDS

-108 RLWHMAF
+108 RLWHMVF
-115 EDYHMHY
+115 KDYHMHY
-122 FKNAI
+122 FKDAI
-127 EGNLSTPN
+127 DGKLSSPNL
-135 FIYLNKYCWSIALIA
+135 IYLNKYCWSIALIA
-150 LMSSENDE
+150 LMSSEN
-158 IKKFLKENLNIDDL
+158 IKIKTFLKDNLNIDNLD
-172 NEVEISIEFA
+172 EIDILIDFA
-182 EVENFKDHAAL
+182 EVENFKNHAAL

-208 KATLK
+208 KTTLK
-213 SFLSYDVT
+213 SFLSYDVP
-221 LPPNQ
+221 LLPNQ
-226 TKEKEKGRTIFHYLY
+226 TKERTIFHYLY

-258 YITRIRVFNKGI
+258 YITRIRIFNKRI
-270 SLLNFSEGHKK
+270 PLFSFSEGHKK
-281 LILIECI
+281 LILVECI

-295 SSLLLLDEP
+295 SSLLLFDEP
-304 DAYVHIALKKE
+304 DAYVHIALKRE
-315 ILNSIENFQGQSILT
+315 ILNSLKEFHGQSILT

-409 DKKYEQLLGIN
+409 DKKYERLLGIN

-434 TEVLVKQ
+434 TEVLAKQ

-455 DAGKKGFKKIEELK
+455 DAGKKGFKRIEELK
-469 QDAKYKDYALKIEAI
+469 QDAKYKNYALKIEAI
-484 HYKDDTSKNFELED
+484 HYKDDTSNNFELED
-498 LFPKKAYDC
+498 LFPQDVYNCIIEK
-507 VIKDLHTLESY
+507 LHELKTY
-518 RDFKTRKNSTS
+518 RDFKTRNTSTS
-529 NQIKEH
+529 NQIKEY
-535 IKNNAST
+535 IKEKAST
-542 FEDCFYNDF
+542 FEDDFYNNF
-551 QNILDK
+551 EPILGK
-557 LLDIFDFNKN
+557 LLEVFNLN